1 MGLVRFLLAITVV
14 INHTGPLYGLVFT
27 DAYMAIKVFFIISGF
42 YMALILSEKY
52 TGPGRC
58 RLFYTNR
65 FLRLF
70 PLYWVVL
77 FLSLA
82 VSLVFKFGLHTALL
96 LGPWQTWLGKLSP
109 ATVAALAGANLTIL
123 GQDLLFFTHLNPA
136 NGALAFAWDALYRAT
151 PAWFFLLIPQAW
163 TVSLELVFYMLAP
176 WLVRR
181 SNAFLIAC
189 IAGSLALRAWVYLED
204 FPFDP
209 WKQRF
214 FPVECGFFLCG
225 ILAYRLY
232 ARLKAVP
239 IPRRSLWAVAAL
251 YLTGIVGYQFL
262 PGAKGKEFYLYAATI
277 AAIPFL
283 FLLTKKMRFDR
294 AIGELSYP
302 IYISHWT
309 VIMVAEYFMGK
320 KHLPLVA
327 LCATILFSLAL
338 NRLVADPIE
347 RYRQLRVRR
356 RG

>member
-1 MGLVRFLLAITVV
+1 MGLVRFLLAATVV

-42 YMALILSEKY
+42 YMSLILSEKY
-52 TGPGRC
+52 TGPARC

-65 FLRLF
+65 LLRLF
-70 PLYWVVL
+70 PVYWVVL
-77 FLSLA
+77 LVSLA
-82 VSLVFKFGLHTALL
+82 VSLAFSTLAHTALL
-96 LGPWQTWLGKLSP
+96 LGPWQTWLPRLSP
-109 ATVAALAGANLTIL
+109 ATILALVGANITIL
-123 GQDLLFFTHLNPA
+123 GQDLLFFTHVESATGTLS
-136 NGALAFAWDALYRAT
+136 LAWDALHRAT

-163 TVSLELVFYMLAP
+163 TISLELVFYLLAP

-181 SNAFLIAC
+181 KSIFLIAL
-189 IAGSLALRAWVYLED
+189 IALSLTVRALVYLEN

-214 FPVECGFFLCG
+214 FPVEFGFFLLG

-232 ARLKAVP
+232 ARLKTVA
-239 IPRRSLWAVAAL
+239 IPRRTLWTVSSL
-251 YLTGIVGYQFL
+251 YLAAIVFFQFL
-262 PGAKGKEFYLYAATI
+262 PGAKGKEFFLYAATV

-309 VIMVAEYFMGK
+309 VIMVVEYYCGK
-320 KHLPLVA
+320 RHLPVIA
-327 LCATILFSLAL
+327 LTATILFCLAI

-347 RYRQLRVRR
+347 RFRQKRVLR
-356 RG
+356 GG